1 MTFIYA
7 FIKLHNSEKLPCIS
21 TDILYQIGTPAAR
34 MKKVA
39 SNIVK
44 KRSRELTAVFESFTP
59 YVGMEGKIERIWIT
73 DIAADGNHLV
83 RSSDVQYAKYS
94 YIMSVISKLHCFYE
108 TKIPFL
114 YSLLLLLL
122 FFFLVQVGHT
132 KGYIQVLVIGP
143 ESMLGTSA
151 MVKITSVGR
160 WSVFGEVLE
169 ILTENVTSRVNRDD
183 RLSTCSDLNDTC
195 CSKESEA
202 CACGLASSCG
212 QADEKT
218 ASFTLDDKDR
228 DGVRSQDLIGWL
240 LRKRKNNS
248 QRNGDN
254 EVLELDEKRRLRDG
268 VHEWVL
274 VDKALLFGILLSLF
288 TIVFVFLYLGYRDI
302 SYE

>member
-1 MTFIYA
+1 
-7 FIKLHNSEKLPCIS
+7 
-21 TDILYQIGTPAAR
+21 
-34 MKKVA
+34 MK
-39 SNIVK
+39 
-44 KRSRELTAVFESFTP
+44 
-59 YVGMEGKIERIWIT
+59 
-73 DIAADGNHLV
+73 
-83 RSSDVQYAKYS
+83 Q
-94 YIMSVISKLHCFYE
+94 
-108 TKIPFL
+108 
-114 YSLLLLLL
+114 YSLSQLIIIIITII
-122 FFFLVQVGHT
+122 FLVLQVGHT
-132 KGYIQVLVIGP
+132 KGYIQVLVVGP

-169 ILTENVTSRVNRDD
+169 ILTENVGSCVNRDD

-202 CACGLASSCG
+202 CACGLVSSCG

-218 ASFTLDDKDR
+218 ASFTLDDKGR

-248 QRNGDN
+248 RRNGEN
-254 EVLELDEKRRLRDG
+254 EVLESDEKRGMRDG

-274 VDKALLFGILLSLF
+274 VDRALLFGILLSLF
-288 TIVFVFLYLGYRDI
+288 TIVSVFVYLGYRDI